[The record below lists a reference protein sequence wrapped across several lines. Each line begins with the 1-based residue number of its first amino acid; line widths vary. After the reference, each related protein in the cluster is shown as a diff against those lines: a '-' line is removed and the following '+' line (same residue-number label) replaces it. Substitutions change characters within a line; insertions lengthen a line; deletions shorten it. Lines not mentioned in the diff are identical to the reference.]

1 MTSSSYARPQA
12 ARPGY
17 RPPAATLL
25 AHMAATAPAVVVDG
39 LSKTFHLPRE
49 QVHTLKERALHPLR
63 RGGVE
68 ELRALRDVSFAIEQG
83 EFFGIVGRNG
93 SGKSTMLKCLAGV
106 YATDAGRIYVQGQMS
121 TFIELGVGF
130 NPDLAAYDNVML
142 NATMLGLSKKEARN
156 RFERIID

>member
-1 MTSSSYARPQA
+1 MASSCCASPPAERPDN
-12 ARPGY
+12 GG
-17 RPPAATLL
+17 PAATLL
-25 AHMAATAPAVVVDG
+25 PHMAATAPAVVVDG

-93 SGKSTMLKCLAGV
+93 SGKSTMLKCLAGI
-106 YATDAGRIYVQGQMS
+106 YAADRGSIAVRGRLS

-130 NPDLAAYDNVML
+130 NPDLAAADNIVL
-142 NATMLGLSKKEARN
+142 NGIMLGLSPR
-156 RFERIID
+156 